1 MEKSGEVEGEMCFDR
16 VSFVYG
22 GGETKREG
30 GGVLS
35 ALRSPRF
42 QNTSG
47 RCQRYSENSLCQD
60 LHTRLTLYRSRFSM
74 YGAMR
79 GNGSLAIV
87 AG

>member
-1 MEKSGEVEGEMCFDR
+1 MKCALIK
-16 VSFVYG
+16 VSFIYDI
-22 GGETKREG
+22 EG
-30 GGVLS
+30 GWGGREVLLS

-79 GNGSLAIV
+79 GSGSLAI
-87 AG
+87 AAE